1 MSDNKQGHLVYVP
14 PQGTYIAIDT
24 ETYNAGRAEGNA
36 DVAAELRKIL
46 DPQDKHHLNLTGALK
61 MVEKLLA
68 DNEHLRKQYSDEHNR
83 AMTYMNDLMGANN
96 EIECMRAERDKAV
109 ADNERLRESLAS
121 WEATWYL
128 CHDGSEDACCKAHE

>member
-1 MSDNKQGHLVYVP
+1 MSDNKVLVYVP
-14 PQGTYIAIDT
+14 PQGTYIAADS

-68 DNEHLRKQYSDEHNR
+68 DNE
-83 AMTYMNDLMGANN
+83 
-96 EIECMRAERDKAV
+96 
-109 ADNERLRESLAS
+109 RLRESLAA
-121 WEATWYL
+121 WEAAWYL
-128 CHDGSEDACCKAHE
+128 CHDGDEDACCKVHD